1 MKKIISA
8 LLMLTMIF
16 SIVCVSASAATVY
29 VNQNFDSEESFL
41 QQFMP
46 GAFYVE
52 DGILCG
58 YSEARALQSN
68 YELSP
73 ETYQWCEY
81 DMSITLAVA
90 DDELNEECRFVSLV
104 YCNDG
109 LYNNGLA
116 EGRVYMGFYYD
127 VDERRFEFG
136 NGLEYTTD
144 NLELLADP
152 VDYEIDTDSGSEYI
166 TLGMSIQRNRIRCFF
181 NDELIYDLND
191 TAGEWYIADPSA
203 VSPFVFWQNGN
214 FNMIDNITIAD
225 AGVMYP
231 VEATE
236 TSNTEPV
243 DPEATET
250 EPSDDPVAS
259 ETEPSDDP
267 AVTESEATTAIE
279 TEIVTNEDGE
289 TEVVTHI
296 VTEEKKP
303 VADDNEADDNEADDN
318 GADNKP
324 APDTNTG
331 KPTGGNST
339 TTGDI
344 SFVVVAA
351 MVTALGAALIV
362 RKVSV
367 K

>member
-8 LLMLTMIF
+8 LLMLTMVF
-16 SIVCVSASAATVY
+16 SMVAMSTSAATIHIDM
-29 VNQNFDSEESFL
+29 NFDSMEAFTDK
-41 QQFMP
+41 FIA

-52 DGILCG
+52 DGLLFG
-58 YSEARALQSN
+58 YAEAKALQTKYDDSEGWFSN
-68 YELSP
+68 TLYTWL
-73 ETYQWCEY
+73 TY
-81 DMSITLAVA
+81 DASITLSIG
-90 DDELNEECRFVSLV
+90 DDELSETDRFVNLV
-104 YCNDG
+104 YCNDN
-109 LYNNGLA
+109 LVYY
-116 EGRVYMGFYYD
+116 GREEDRYMMGFCYD
-127 VDERRFEFG
+127 VQNGRFTFG
-136 NGLEYTTD
+136 PGWNHGEEVELFLPAVEKELVTD
-144 NLELLADP
+144 
-152 VDYEIDTDSGSEYI
+152 GSEEF
-166 TLGMSIQRNRIRCFF
+166 TLGISVQKDNIRCFYNNEMIF
-181 NDELIYDLND
+181 DYTNPDLLIASDINSPFLFWQDGNFV
-191 TAGEWYIADPSA
+191 A
-203 VSPFVFWQNGN
+203 VS
-214 FNMIDNITIAD
+214 NITIAD
-225 AGVMYP
+225 HGTLYP
-231 VEATE
+231 V
-236 TSNTEPV
+236 TEPT
-243 DPEATET
+243 PTESEEPTPT
-250 EPSDDPVAS
+250 ES
-259 ETEPSDDP
+259 EEPTPTESGEPTP
-267 AVTESEATTAIE
+267 TESEATTAIE

-362 RKVSV
+362 LKVSV